1 MREQRLGPEV
11 RCVMDFPQAWKF
23 VARTELKDHDP
34 RCSYAISYRGM
45 LCDCFILWNEYERRK
60 AAELPN

>member
-1 MREQRLGPEV
+1 MT
-11 RCVMDFPQAWKF
+11 CVMDFPEAWKF

-34 RCSYAISYRGM
+34 RCSYVIAQRGM
-45 LCDCFILWNEYERRK
+45 LCDCYILWDEYERRK